1 MFEQI
6 LRDMR
11 IIINVIVHLPDNMY
25 RNLVCLIL
33 YHTYQNVGSACIV
46 LVGK

>member
-11 IIINVIVHLPDNMY
+11 IIINFRVNLPDNMY
-25 RNLVCLIL
+25 RNMVCLIL

-46 LVGK
+46 LVGN

>member
-33 YHTYQNVGSACIV
+33 YHTYQNVDSACIV